1 MKTKITVLALVWVV
15 FLGVVAWRVA
25 GPGTIES
32 LAEGVRCGAGQCP
45 LQVAAVTP
53 AQPGRIPAV
62 WPPRV
67 GEPYPDLELIDQT
80 GQLVRLSSFKGSV
93 LLIEP
98 VGMNCPACQSFAGAH
113 RLGPYEG
120 IQPQGGLPSIEEL
133 VPQYTRGASLSDDR
147 IVFVQLLL
155 YSMTMDAPTSEDARK
170 WAEHFRVD
178 RAKNHIVLAGTKEF
192 IGQASYDMIPG
203 FQLVDRNFI
212 LQVDATGH
220 RPRHNLFTQL
230 LPAIP
235 RLMEERP
242 AKVSAVERIPSAT
255 RSAAVE
261 RAYRAIPHRRTVF
274 DAGTATMSADERA
287 YLCQMFE
294 LVDLGIVERVERLGW
309 LRSGDGSEPSVESY
323 DQVVD
328 LLDALSVPPR
338 LASVHRLVSEAM
350 VEQRAALADWRKTTL
365 PSDLAGHPLV
375 TSSSGKLRRAYGELL
390 ALFPQEN
397 EHNKAAFFDYLCAM
411 DFI

>member
-1 MKTKITVLALVWVV
+1 MKTKIAVLALVWVV

-25 GPGTIES
+25 GSGTIES
-32 LAEGVRCGAGQCP
+32 LAETVRCGAGQCP

-53 AQPGRIPAV
+53 AQPGRLPAV

-80 GQLVRLSSFKGSV
+80 GRPVRLSSFKGSV

-98 VGMNCPACQSFAGAH
+98 IGMTCPACQAFAGAH
-113 RLGPYEG
+113 RLGPYGG
-120 IQPQGGLPSIEEL
+120 IAPQGGLPSIEEL
-133 VPQYTRGASLSDDR
+133 VPQYARGVSLSDDR

-155 YSMTMDAPTSEDARK
+155 YSMTMGAPTPEDARK
-170 WAEHFRVD
+170 WAAHFRAD
-178 RAKNHIVLAGTKEF
+178 RAKNHIVLAGTREF

-230 LPAIP
+230 LPALP
-235 RLMEERP
+235 RLLEEPP
-242 AKVSAVERIPSAT
+242 AKVSAVERVPSAD
-255 RSAAVE
+255 RLAAVE
-261 RAYRAIPHRRTVF
+261 RAYRAIPHRRTAF
-274 DAGTATMSADERA
+274 DAGAATMSAAERD
-287 YLCQMFE
+287 YLRRLFE
-294 LVDLGIVERVERLGW
+294 LVDLGIVERVETLGW
-309 LRSGDGSEPSVESY
+309 LRSRDGSGPSVESY
-323 DQVVD
+323 DQVVSQ
-328 LLDALSVPPR
+328 LDALSAPPR

-350 VEQRAALADWRKTTL
+350 VEQRSALAEWRQTAV
-365 PSDLAGHPLV
+365 PANLAGHPLV
-375 TSSSGKLRRAYGELL
+375 VSSSGKLRRAYGELL
-390 ALFPQEN
+390 TLFPQEN
-397 EHNKAAFFDYLCAM
+397 AHNKAAFFDYLCAM